1 MKAPHRARAQPA
13 PVTPGITRQMV
24 RQHARQLYRDK
35 WAQHT
40 LTLREWRL
48 AERNLVRSL
57 EADTF

>member
-1 MKAPHRARAQPA
+1 
-13 PVTPGITRQMV
+13 MV